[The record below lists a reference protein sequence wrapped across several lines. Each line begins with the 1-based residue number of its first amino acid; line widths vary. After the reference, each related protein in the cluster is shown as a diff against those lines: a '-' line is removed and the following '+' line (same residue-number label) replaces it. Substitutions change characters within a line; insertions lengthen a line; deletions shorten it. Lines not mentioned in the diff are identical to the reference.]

1 MRLRRSGSRSGSHA
15 GSHSGSQ
22 YALEIAVVLV
32 VKLIALFVI
41 WSVWFAG
48 PSRKDVVTERVAE
61 RIYSSQPVA
70 PAEGAVRASRP

>member
-1 MRLRRSGSRSGSHA
+1 MRLRRYGSRSGC
-15 GSHSGSQ
+15 Q
-22 YALEIAVVLV
+22 YAFEIAVVLV
-32 VKLIALFVI
+32 VKLIALFLI

-48 PSRKDVVTERVAE
+48 PWRKDVVTKGVAE